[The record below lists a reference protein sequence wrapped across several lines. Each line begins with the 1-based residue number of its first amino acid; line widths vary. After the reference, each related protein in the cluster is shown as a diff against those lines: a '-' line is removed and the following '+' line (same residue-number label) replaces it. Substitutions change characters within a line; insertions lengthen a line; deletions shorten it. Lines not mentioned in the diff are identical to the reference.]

1 MWLRVKKSLV
11 GKRSPSEFTDGMTS
25 KRVLEDEPAGGAAF
39 REFSEARGSGTLH
52 S

>member
-1 MWLRVKKSLV
+1 MQLRVKKPLV
-11 GKRSPSEFTDGMTS
+11 GKRSPSEFTDGMAS

-39 REFSEARGSGTLH
+39 REFTEAGGSGTPL